1 MRIKDEVRLSKR
13 TFCQS
18 PSYYKLQELM
28 QEAIDSV
35 EDKRNMK
42 RIIEYVEKA
51 YEIWDKKYRGYVTN
65 SFTIKWNES
74 NNGDSSG
81 VICLLHIE
89 KDKSEEPYLLIMRT
103 V

>member
-18 PSYYKLQELM
+18 SSYYKLQELM
-28 QEAIDSV
+28 QEAVDSV

-81 VICLLHIE
+81 AICLLHIE
-89 KDKSEEPYLLIMRT
+89 KDKSEEPYILIMRT

>member
-1 MRIKDEVRLSKR
+1 MRIKDKVRLSKR

-18 PSYYKLQELM
+18 SSYYKLQELL
-28 QEAIDSV
+28 QEAVDSV
-35 EDKRNMK
+35 DDKRNMK

-81 VICLLHIE
+81 AICIIHID

>member
-18 PSYYKLQELM
+18 SSYYKLQELL
-28 QEAIDSV
+28 QEAIDSI

-42 RIIEYVEKA
+42 RVIEYVEKA

-81 VICLLHIE
+81 AICIIHID

>member
-1 MRIKDEVRLSKR
+1 MIKDEVRLSKR

-18 PSYYKLQELM
+18 PAYYKLQELL

-35 EDKRNMK
+35 DDKLNLK
-42 RIIEYVEKA
+42 KIIEYIEKA

-74 NNGDSSG
+74 NNGKVSG
-81 VICLLHIE
+81 ALCIIHIT
-89 KDKSEEPYLLIMRT
+89 KDKSQEPYILIMRT